1 MNPKKSEIIAPKVQ
15 AQAINRQIWAS
26 DILEIMSREFPM
38 IIWELGHSNALP
50 IQEKTVERVAVEAR
64 MMIGA
69 GFETTGNILTHLT
82 YNVLADKMV
91 HDRLM
96 KDLGEVIPDSDFMP
110 NCTQLEKLPY
120 LTAMI
125 KETLRYAVCLQ
136 DVRYT

>member
-1 MNPKKSEIIAPKVQ
+1 MGFRYTGNHEQGVSY
-15 AQAINRQIWAS
+15 
-26 DILEIMSREFPM
+26 DY
-38 IIWELGHSNALP
+38 LGIGSSNALP
-50 IQEKTVERVAVEAR
+50 IQEKTVERVAVEAH
-64 MMIGA
+64 MIKGA

-91 HDRLM
+91 HERLM
-96 KDLGEVIPDSDFMP
+96 KVFGEVIPDSDFMP